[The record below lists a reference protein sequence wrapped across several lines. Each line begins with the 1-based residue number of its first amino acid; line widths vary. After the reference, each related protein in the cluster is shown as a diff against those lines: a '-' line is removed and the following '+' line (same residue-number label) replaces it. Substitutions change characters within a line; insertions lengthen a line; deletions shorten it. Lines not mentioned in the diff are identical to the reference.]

1 MLVSCTLHAHCI
13 RTQKHSPSLVRPPL
27 LPGVA
32 GYAWVAVLHQWLA
45 LSFSTTLL
53 AANVLPVA
61 WLAAFTWL
69 QGRSSNTSSSGW
81 GRHAYQ
87 EVPLEDPEAEQALQ
101 GEGVA
106 YAGSCCSA

>member
-1 MLVSCTLHAHCI
+1 
-13 RTQKHSPSLVRPPL
+13 
-27 LPGVA
+27 VA

-69 QGRSSNTSSSGW
+69 QGRSSSNTSSSGW